1 MRLQSRCI
9 QLALAAVLC
18 SILAACA
25 TASKWQYPP
34 QPPGTLLDKKAAATL
49 PARVAV
55 LPLRDER
62 GTATQS
68 YGWLAAVPLV
78 PYGVNS
84 SDRPESAQD
93 PAPVPI
99 VKMDPTKDLPRAVA
113 DELRNAALFSS
124 VTFAENNNPAG
135 ADLVLAGTLRS
146 TKWRRS
152 ITTYGLG
159 PLGPF
164 LWILGA
170 PIGNGTSTV
179 VMDYKLTPAN
189 NPSRILWG
197 FSMEA
202 EEKHLIGIYL
212 GLENVGDDYARATQ
226 DAIRQIMPGLLKVAA
241 EKPDQFKASQ

>member
-9 QLALAAVLC
+9 QLTLAAVLC
-18 SILAACA
+18 SILAAC
-25 TASKWQYPP
+25 TPASKWQYPP
-34 QPPGTLLDKKAAATL
+34 QPPGTLLDKKAATRL

-68 YGWLAAVPLV
+68 YGWLAAIPLV
-78 PYGVNS
+78 PYAVNS

-93 PAPVPI
+93 PEPVPI

-113 DELRNAALFSS
+113 DELRNAAIFSS

-135 ADLVLAGTLRS
+135 ADLILAGTLRS

-152 ITTYGLG
+152 TTTYGLG
-159 PLGPF
+159 PAGPI
-164 LWILGA
+164 LWMLGA

-179 VMDYKLTPAN
+179 VMDYNVTPADD
-189 NPSRILWG
+189 PSRILWG
-197 FSMEA
+197 FAMES
-202 EEKHLIGIYL
+202 EDQHLIGIYL
-212 GLENVGDDYARATQ
+212 GLENVGDEYARAVQ
-226 DAIRQIMPGLLKVAA
+226 KASRQVIDQLIKDAA
-241 EKPDQFKASQ
+241 EKPDQFEASP

>member
-1 MRLQSRCI
+1 MRLQNRYI
-9 QLALAAVLC
+9 QFALAAVLC
-18 SILAACA
+18 LILTACA

-34 QPPGTLLDKKAAATL
+34 QPPGTLLDKKAATTL

-68 YGWLAAVPLV
+68 YGWLAAIPLV

-93 PAPVPI
+93 PGPAPI
-99 VKMDPTKDLPRAVA
+99 VKMDPTKDFPRAVA
-113 DELRNAALFSS
+113 DELRNASIFSG
-124 VTFAENNNPAG
+124 VTFAENNDPAG

-152 ITTYGLG
+152 TTTYGLG
-159 PLGPF
+159 PVGPL

-179 VMDYKLTPAN
+179 VMDYNLTPAN
-189 NPSRILWG
+189 DPSRILWA

-202 EEKHLIGIYL
+202 EDQHIIGIYL
-212 GLENVGDDYARATQ
+212 GLEDGGEGYARAVQ
-226 DAIRQIMPGLLKVAA
+226 EASRQVVPDLIKVAA
-241 EKPDQFKASQ
+241 ERPDDFKASR

>member
-1 MRLQSRCI
+1 MRLQSRYI
-9 QLALAAVLC
+9 QFALVAVLC

-25 TASKWQYPP
+25 TAGKWQYPP
-34 QPPGTLLDKKAAATL
+34 QPPGTLLNKKAATTL

-78 PYGVNS
+78 PYAVNS

-93 PAPVPI
+93 PAPDPI
-99 VKMDPTKDLPRAVA
+99 VKMDPTKDLARAVA
-113 DELRNAALFSS
+113 DELRNAAIFSS

-135 ADLVLAGTLRS
+135 ADLVWTGTLRS

-159 PLGPF
+159 AVGPI

-189 NPSRILWG
+189 DPSRILWG
-197 FSMEA
+197 FTMEA
-202 EEKHLIGIYL
+202 EDRHLIGIYL
-212 GLENVGDDYARATQ
+212 GLENVGDDYARAVQ
-226 DAIRQIMPGLLKVAA
+226 EAIRQVITDLIKVAA
-241 EKPDQFKASQ
+241 EKPDRFKASP